1 MKCPKCGYE
10 SKASG
15 DVQNWQCPSCKP
27 APAFELAPMEP
38 GVELEPRVELGPKA
52 GQESKVELALQPEL
66 KGRQKPD
73 RKSVLG
79 SIADTNRVDTNGA
92 DTDGADQDEDNIDE
106 EQEERH
112 WLAAAGQKI
121 VIYSIII
128 NFFLRTAEKSIAPPE
143 MMMNALFFCTAV
155 YSLIGVVK
163 ICSGLDKSQNQK
175 ILYMVLSFFP
185 LINILMLVYLSVKTS
200 RMLRDAGWTVGLF
213 GAKP

>member
-10 SKASG
+10 SKASE
-15 DVQNWQCPSCKP
+15 DVQDWQCPSCKP
-27 APAFELAPMEP
+27 APAFELVPM
-38 GVELEPRVELGPKA
+38 EPRVELEPKIELEPKT
-52 GQESKVELALQPEL
+52 QLALQPEM
-66 KGRQKPD
+66 KARQKPN

-79 SIADTNRVDTNGA
+79 AIADTNGA
-92 DTDGADQDEDNIDE
+92 DTYEADQDEDNIDE
-106 EQEERH
+106 EQDERH

-143 MMMNALFFCTAV
+143 IMMSALFFCTAV